1 MSLNEEIY
9 EPDIIVVGIF
19 GNTNKVSEQDLQENT
34 LTLILQELG
43 RIPDKVLIPSEGN
56 SSIYIQEWAE
66 SLHIKTQTFQADWM
80 RNGRIAAVLRDDR
93 IQKECTHALV
103 FLPVARGADKN
114 VPSKLEKFAE
124 KLCKKGKTVFTS
136 SHNQTLTQ
144 LETSHP
150 LQQPQLEKQ
159 RSKKMKKVDPILSK
173 NTQSLD
179 TFIARGVQ
187 AKASAPA
194 RKSST

>member
-1 MSLNEEIY
+1 MSLNEEVY
-9 EPDIIVVGIF
+9 EPSVVVIGIF
-19 GNTNKVSEQDLQENT
+19 GNTNKVSEADLQENT

-56 SSIYIQEWAE
+56 SSIYIDSWAE

-103 FLPVARGADKN
+103 FLSSK
-114 VPSKLEKFAE
+114 STKLEKLAE

-136 SHNQTLTQ
+136 SQNQTLTQ
-144 LETSHP
+144 LEISLPLPLP
-150 LQQPQLEKQ
+150 LQEKQ
-159 RSKKMKKVDPILSK
+159 PSKKSKKVLPVLST
-173 NTQSLD
+173 NLD
-179 TFIARGVQ
+179 AFITRGVH